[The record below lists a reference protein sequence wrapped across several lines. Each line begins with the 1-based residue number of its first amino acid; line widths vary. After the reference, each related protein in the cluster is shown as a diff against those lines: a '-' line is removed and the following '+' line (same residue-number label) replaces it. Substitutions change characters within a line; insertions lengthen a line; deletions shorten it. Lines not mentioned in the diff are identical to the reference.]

1 MMKKYFSFIAV
12 CALLFALALTAYA
25 ETESDDYGKAF
36 ENELFSAFDSETKA
50 AMELFGIESLD
61 DAGAFDFSLDS
72 LSDYFKTNL
81 KEKANAALRFF
92 FELLSVLMVVSL
104 IATLGEKNER
114 SSLVG
119 LISVCV
125 FSVLVAQKTASV
137 LNIAVMMTDAVNKLL
152 FSYVPVYAG
161 IIAVSGSPVSAAAYN
176 SLTLLFAEGV
186 SLLTAKLV
194 VPFTGVILCLS
205 IAFSMNGQVNCSRFL
220 SAAGKCANFV
230 LGSAAAFFT
239 GFLTLK
245 SILSSAADSAA
256 SRGIRF
262 IVSGLIPVVG
272 SAMSEAYSAF
282 ASSINLIKGS
292 AAVIGIA
299 AVFVT
304 CFPAITELFLY
315 FAAVSVLSF
324 ASQLLGQNEISSL
337 FKGFSLALKILLLVS
352 VYGLF
357 IFVISTGLMLSVKGG
372 S

>member
-1 MMKKYFSFIAV
+1 MMKKLLLLLVVCVLLSAFPVAV
-12 CALLFALALTAYA
+12 SAAG
-25 ETESDDYGKAF
+25 ENNDYGKEF
-36 ENELFSAFDSETKA
+36 ESELYSAFDSETKDA
-50 AMELFGIESLD
+50 LEMFGIDGIES
-61 DAGAFDFSLDS
+61 AGVFDFSKDS
-72 LSDYFKTNL
+72 LSDYFTTNL
-81 KEKANAALRFF
+81 KEKANAAFRFF

-104 IATLGEKNER
+104 IGVLSGKNER
-114 SSLVG
+114 GGLVN

-125 FSVLVAQKTASV
+125 FSILTAQKTAAV
-137 LNIAVMMTDAVNKLL
+137 LNIAVTMAEALNKLL
-152 FSYVPVYAG
+152 VSFVPIYAG

-176 SLTLLFAEGV
+176 SLTLVFAESV
-186 SLLTAKLV
+186 SLLMTKLI
-194 VPFTGVILCLS
+194 VPFVGVILCLS
-205 IAFSMNGQVNCSRFL
+205 IAFSMNSQIDCGRFL
-220 SAAGKCANFV
+220 SAAGKCANFA
-230 LGSAAAFFT
+230 LGSAAAFFA
-239 GFLTLK
+239 GFLSFK

-262 IVSGLIPVVG
+262 VVSSLIPVVG

-304 CFPAITELFLY
+304 CFPAISELFLY

-324 ASQLLGQNEISSL
+324 SSQILGQNEVASL
-337 FKGFSLALKILLLVS
+337 FRGFALALKVMLLVS

-357 IFVISTGLMLSVKGG
+357 IVIISTGLMLSVKGG